1 MAGRFVDRT
10 ARPLLGLETY
20 GRPPELKEPR
30 SMFVALFGASF
41 VLALALS
48 VAVAWVSREAI
59 ESVLR
64 RFVADHVVRA
74 AFSKYIRFAIVVVGI
89 STGTRVRVLQEYISA
104 TAENKAAM
112 AAALTQVCWV
122 LALYRTIVRT
132 LPGMACMPHLYSF
145 RALGAHANVPRS
157 ERESTPLRRAW
168 LCPSP

>member
-1 MAGRFVDRT
+1 
-10 ARPLLGLETY
+10 
-20 GRPPELKEPR
+20 
-30 SMFVALFGASF
+30 MFVALFGASF

-104 TAENKAAM
+104 TSENKAAM
-112 AAALTQVCWV
+112 AAALTQEFWV
-122 LALYRTIVRT
+122 LEIYRTIVGT
-132 LPGMACMPHLYSF
+132 LEGMAWLLLLCFFL
-145 RALGAHANVPRS
+145 ALIAPVIVRMAKLEPVQPGGEQQNPRDS
-157 ERESTPLRRAW
+157 ERRITSIR
-168 LCPSP
+168 

>member
-1 MAGRFVDRT
+1 
-10 ARPLLGLETY
+10 
-20 GRPPELKEPR
+20 
-30 SMFVALFGASF
+30 MFVALFGASF

-112 AAALTQVCWV
+112 AAALTQEFWV
-122 LALYRTIVRT
+122 LEIYRTIVGT
-132 LPGMACMPHLYSF
+132 LEGMAWLLLLCFFL
-145 RALGAHANVPRS
+145 ALIAPVIVRMAKLAPVQPGGEQQNPRDS
-157 ERESTPLRRAW
+157 ERRITSIR
-168 LCPSP
+168 

>member
-1 MAGRFVDRT
+1 
-10 ARPLLGLETY
+10 
-20 GRPPELKEPR
+20 
-30 SMFVALFGASF
+30 MFVALFGASF

-104 TAENKAAM
+104 PAEHKAAM
-112 AAALTQVCWV
+112 PAALTHDFCV
-122 LALYRTIVRT
+122 LQIYRTI
-132 LPGMACMPHLYSF
+132 LAPLEGM
-145 RALGAHANVPRS
+145 
-157 ERESTPLRRAW
+157 PL
-168 LCPSP
+168 